1 VRYRVCGLTVS
12 SDSLLPEVSS
22 QGELQEDAPVD
33 LHVQLQGSSAKLPQ
47 PTRWVMSD
55 SLDDGRPWISCAKVE
70 GGYLIRF
77 HDLADFFADGSGR
90 EVVVCDSQT
99 SLDTLRHLF
108 LDQVLP
114 LVLNLRGHDALHA
127 TAVLAR
133 QGVCAFVGP
142 TGTGK
147 STLAGAFQLAGY
159 PVLSDDCLVV
169 QEEGQHIMATPA
181 YPGLRLLE
189 DTLEALRHEGA
200 TTLPVAEYTAKL
212 RLTMGG
218 KGGEFFAD
226 QRPLVRIYA
235 LVRQAD
241 ENGSGGVA
249 TPSIEPLS
257 RGAAFMKLT
266 SSTFRLDLTDREM
279 LVRQFH
285 FLERVVSLVPVRR
298 LHVPNA
304 LSCLPAVRD
313 AILADVE
320 AG

>member
-12 SDSLLPEVSS
+12 CDSLLPEVSS
-22 QGELQEDAPVD
+22 QGELQEDAPAD
-33 LHVQLQGSSAKLPQ
+33 LHVRLQGSSAKLPQ

-77 HDLADFFADGSGR
+77 HGLADFFADGSGR

-114 LVLNLRGHDALHA
+114 LVLNLRGQDALHA
-127 TAVLAR
+127 TAVLTPR
-133 QGVCAFVGP
+133 GVCAFVGSS
-142 TGTGK
+142 GTGK

-169 QEEGQHIMATPA
+169 RDEGQHIMATPA
-181 YPGLRLLE
+181 YPGLRLWE
-189 DTLEALRHEGA
+189 DTLEAVRHEGGSA
-200 TTLPVAEYTAKL
+200 SPVADYTSKV
-212 RLTMGG
+212 RLTVAGQ
-218 KGGEFFAD
+218 GGEFFAD
-226 QRPLVRIYA
+226 PRPLVRIYA
-235 LVRQAD
+235 LLRSAD
-241 ENGSGGVA
+241 NNGCEGIT
-249 TPSIEPLS
+249 TPAIEPLS